1 MSAVSF
7 ADRLA
12 AAVEE
17 KASAVCLGIDPQLE
31 LFPAPLAHLASS
43 TRREVAAAAVQRFC
57 DELLDAVADAVAVVK
72 PQVAFFERL
81 GPPGWTALERLVRAA
96 HRRGLLVIADAK
108 RGDIASTAAAYA
120 DYFFGDAEGEEGE
133 AVGADRAETA
143 ARDARPASARSELR
157 GLGADAMTLNPYL
170 GVDSLDP
177 FLRHVARGKGCYL
190 LAKTSNPGSRDL
202 QDLAVQGPAENG
214 APAPLYRRVAAI
226 AQRAGAASVGESGY
240 ASVGIVAGA
249 TGPREVAELRRA
261 HPTLPFLVPGYGA
274 QGAGPDDVAAAFDEH
289 GRGAIVNASR
299 SLIFAYRAPQHRE
312 LGEARW
318 AEASRR
324 ECLAMRDAIASAVRQ
339 RSPVESARGL
349 P

>member
-1 MSAVSF
+1 MKAANF

-12 AAVEE
+12 AAVEQ

-31 LFPAPLAHLASS
+31 LFPAPLAHLAAS
-43 TRREVAAAAVQRFC
+43 TRRDVAAAAVQRFC
-57 DELLDAVADAVAVVK
+57 DELLDAVADVVAVVK

-81 GPPGWTALERLVRAA
+81 GPPGWIALERLVSAA
-96 HRRGLLVIADAK
+96 QRRGLLVVADAK

-120 DYFFGDAEGEEGE
+120 DYFLGDASDEDGGID
-133 AVGADRAETA
+133 AGRTQPA
-143 ARDARPASARSELR
+143 APDAGPATGPAELR

-170 GVDSLDP
+170 GADSLEP
-177 FLRHVARGKGCYL
+177 FLRHVARGKGFYL

-202 QDLAVQGPAENG
+202 QDVSVGGCGPGG
-214 APAPLYRRVAAI
+214 ASQPLYLHVAGI

-240 ASVGIVAGA
+240 ASVGIVVGA
-249 TGPREVAELRRA
+249 TGPREAAELRCA
-261 HPTLPFLVPGYGA
+261 YPSLPFLVPGYGA
-274 QGAGPDDVAAAFDEH
+274 QGASAGDVAAAFGAH

-312 LGEARW
+312 LGEERW

-324 ECLAMRDAIASAVRQ
+324 ECLAMRDAIASALRQ
-339 RSPVESARGL
+339 RGARV
-349 P
+349 PHASTT